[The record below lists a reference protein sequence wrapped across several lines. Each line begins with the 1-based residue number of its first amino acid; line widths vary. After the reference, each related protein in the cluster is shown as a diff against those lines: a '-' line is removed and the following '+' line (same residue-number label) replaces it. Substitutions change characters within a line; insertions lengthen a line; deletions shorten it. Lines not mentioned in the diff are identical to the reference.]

1 MKILCIGGCK
11 DGQQV
16 EIATANPY
24 VRFAIPQPLSVPD
37 YSEDTTDYS
46 TTMDVDTYRR
56 ESLHTTEERFEF
68 LVHEDVSI
76 EDMIRLLIQ
85 NYSPLILSKD
95 QC

>member
-37 YSEDTTDYS
+37 YSEDSTEDS
-46 TTMDVDTYRR
+46 TTMNVDTYRR
-56 ESLHTTEERFEF
+56 ESIHTIDARFEF
-68 LVHEDVSI
+68 LVHEDVSM

-85 NYSPLILSKD
+85 NYRPRIPLRS
-95 QC
+95 